1 VSSDSRIDADTIRS
15 YSETAYVVH
24 GDSPV
29 TLSVDLDS
37 PALAG
42 LHRAYRVDCSAFITA
57 CNPFSQRLDDAA
69 NAARQ
74 AALAEELKRRGL
86 RFLDGIGQHPSN
98 EWAGEPSVLVFGLA
112 LEAAKSLGVQFEQNA
127 IIWCGA
133 DAVPRLILLR

>member
-1 VSSDSRIDADTIRS
+1 MSSDSRIDPDTIRA
-15 YSETAYVVH
+15 YSETNYVAH

-29 TLSVDLDS
+29 TLNVDCKS
-37 PALAG
+37 AALAR
-42 LHRAYRVDCSAFITA
+42 LHKAYLVDCSAFITA
-57 CNPFSQRLDDAA
+57 CNPFSQQLDEAA

-74 AALAEELKRRGL
+74 AALAEQLKRRGR

-98 EWAGEPSVLVFGLA
+98 EWAGEPSFLIFGLA
-112 LEAAKSLGVQFEQNA
+112 LEAAKTLGMQWEQNA

>member
-1 VSSDSRIDADTIRS
+1 MSSDSCIDPDTIRA
-15 YSETAYVVH
+15 YSETDYVVH
-24 GDSPV
+24 GDHPV
-29 TLSVDLDS
+29 TLNVDRHS

-42 LHRAYRVDCSAFITA
+42 LHRAYRVDCSAFVTA
-57 CNPFSQRLDDAA
+57 CNPFSQRLDEAT

-74 AALAEELKRRGL
+74 AALAEQLASRGL

-98 EWAGEPSVLVFGLA
+98 EWAGEPSVLIFGLA
-112 LEAAKSLGVQFEQNA
+112 LAAAKDLGMQWEQNA